1 MNTISSLKIL
11 SLKHTPRCTAL
22 SRSTKSRPEH
32 YAPAVREGIRRQ
44 NAEIDAIIR
53 NPEVPTFANTV
64 LAYEK
69 SGEMLHRVGTVF
81 GNLLS
86 AETNDDLQE
95 LAKEIMPMMSEHEN
109 NISLNEELFARIK
122 AVYEQQDKE
131 TLTRNSTSCWKI
143 FTMVL
148 YATAPTSREKPRRNT
163 VLYAKSSA
171 C

>member
-1 MNTISSLKIL
+1 MNTISSQNPFFETYYTLHGTVPFDKI
-11 SLKHTPRCTAL
+11 KTGD
-22 SRSTKSRPEH
+22 
-32 YAPAVREGIRRQ
+32 YVPAVREGIRRQ

-95 LAKEIMPMMSEHEN
+95 LTRGFIADARKMDEYMISNAKEKLAALVKKSTCLKQMS
-109 NISLNEELFARIK
+109 IYTFAAGIYVMR
-122 AVYEQQDKE
+122 
-131 TLTRNSTSCWKI
+131 
-143 FTMVL
+143 
-148 YATAPTSREKPRRNT
+148 
-163 VLYAKSSA
+163 
-171 C
+171 

>member
-1 MNTISSLKIL
+1 MNTISSQNPFFETYSTLHGTVPFDKI
-11 SLKHTPRCTAL
+11 KTGD
-22 SRSTKSRPEH
+22 
-32 YAPAVREGIRRQ
+32 YVPAVREGIRRQ

-109 NISLNEELFARIK
+109 NISLNEELFAFPYLWRS
-122 AVYEQQDKE
+122 AGH
-131 TLTRNSTSCWKI
+131 L
-143 FTMVL
+143 
-148 YATAPTSREKPRRNT
+148 
-163 VLYAKSSA
+163 SSDPDPVPG
-171 C
+171 